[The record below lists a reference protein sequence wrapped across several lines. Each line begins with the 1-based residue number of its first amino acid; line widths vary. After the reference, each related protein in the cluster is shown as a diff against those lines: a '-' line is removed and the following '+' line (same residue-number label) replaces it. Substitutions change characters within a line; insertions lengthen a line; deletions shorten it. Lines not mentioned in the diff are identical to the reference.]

1 MVGTAGLDQSRFME
15 GNYRPG
21 SVGHGDDQIGSG
33 CALTVVRSLS
43 ITSQPGGARAL
54 LNAPHLEGI
63 GLAWLG
69 QAGFALRYENLY
81 ILLDPYLSDY
91 LEKKYR
97 GTGKPHER
105 LMAAPIQVQEVG
117 FWISLSALTS
127 IVITWILRRCQ
138 SWRRNVLRLG
148 LLFQRQARSICQ
160 TWEFPINKF

>member
-1 MVGTAGLDQSRFME
+1 MVGTAGLDRSRFME

-43 ITSQPGGARAL
+43 ITSQPGGTRAL
-54 LNAPHLEGI
+54 LSATRLDGL

-69 QAGFALRYENLY
+69 QAGFALRYQDLR

-97 GTGKPHER
+97 GTDKPHER
-105 LMAAPIQVQEVG
+105 LMAAPVQVQEV
-117 FWISLSALTS
+117 
-127 IVITWILRRCQ
+127 
-138 SWRRNVLRLG
+138 
-148 LLFQRQARSICQ
+148 
-160 TWEFPINKF
+160 